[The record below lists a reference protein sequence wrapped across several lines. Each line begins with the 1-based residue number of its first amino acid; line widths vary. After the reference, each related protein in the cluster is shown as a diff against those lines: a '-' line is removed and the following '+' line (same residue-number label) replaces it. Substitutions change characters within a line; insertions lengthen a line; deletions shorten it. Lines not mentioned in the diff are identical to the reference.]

1 MYITFVAWV
10 FWCQYEKSNMWIH
23 LLWWPLAMKG
33 VLEAELLWP
42 SCRNNLL
49 ELGPWVLWGWGWGG
63 CFVFWDND
71 SCFVVMPMDVATVVF
86 KWNNQNMIV
95 QSLLILKWKFVADN
109 DYLKHMDITKCCVIH
124 YQTFT
129 TATSLFVGLCLS
141 LVFRNWRK
149 LCSTGFDMRWF
160 TWPLKNIL
168 LGHYLFAPWIAVQS
182 VLQWLGASE

>member
-1 MYITFVAWV
+1 MSVWKIKYVDSFAVVT
-10 FWCQYEKSNMWIH
+10 
-23 LLWWPLAMKG
+23 
-33 VLEAELLWP
+33 LEAELLWP
-42 SCRNNLL
+42 SCRNNQQTHVR
-49 ELGPWVLWGWGWGG
+49 PMSFVCVWGG

-71 SCFVVMPMDVATVVF
+71 SCFVVMPLDVTTVVF

-95 QSLLILKWKFVADN
+95 QALLIIKWKFVADN
-109 DYLKHMDITKCCVIH
+109 LKHMDITKCCVIY

-129 TATSLFVGLCLS
+129 TATCSYSLFVGLCLS

-149 LCSTGFDMRWF
+149 LCSAGFDMRWF